1 MAGFRQ
7 APRPPV
13 IRMALEGGPPASTQ
27 DKPAPDSALP
37 ASGFL
42 LLTALTFFW
51 GGNWPAM
58 KIVLGELA
66 VWPFR
71 TICLIGG
78 GLGLLAIARF
88 GGLPLTVP
96 QRDLRPLLICTLF
109 NVVGW
114 HLCSAYGISLMQAG
128 RASIIAFTMPL
139 WAALLGHWVLGER
152 ITAAKIVGLALG
164 LTGMAVLI
172 GPDLQS
178 LGAAP
183 LGALFMLGA
192 AVSWATGTVAVK
204 RFTWQISTLVLTA
217 WMLLLGAIPVA
228 IGALLIGEG
237 LPAEGLSTQALLAL
251 AYVLALPMLF
261 YQWAYFSVVRLFPAV
276 IAAIGTLAIPIVGV
290 LSSAVVLGEP
300 VGLRELIALC
310 LVCGALA
317 VVLVLPALREARK
330 A

>member
-1 MAGFRQ
+1 
-7 APRPPV
+7 
-13 IRMALEGGPPASTQ
+13 MALEGGPPASAREKNSQ
-27 DKPAPDSALP
+27 DGALP

-42 LLTALTFFW
+42 LLFALTFFW

-58 KIVLGELA
+58 KIVLNELA

-71 TICLIGG
+71 TICLVGG
-78 GLGLLAIARF
+78 GLGLFAIARL
-88 GGLPLTVP
+88 GGRSLRVSP
-96 QRDLRPLLICTLF
+96 QEIKPLLICTLF

-114 HLCSAYGISLMQAG
+114 QLCSGYGISLMEAG

-152 ITAAKIVGLALG
+152 MTAAKIVGLALG
-164 LTGMAVLI
+164 LTGLAVLI

-192 AVSWATGTVAVK
+192 AISWAAGTVALK
-204 RFTWQISTLVLTA
+204 RCSWQMSTLVLTA
-217 WMLLLGAIPVA
+217 WMLLLGAVPVA
-228 IGALLIGEG
+228 IGMLIIGEG
-237 LPAEGLSTQALLAL
+237 LPADGLSTQALLAL

-261 YQWAYFSVVRLFPAV
+261 CHWAYFSVVRLFPAA

-290 LSSAVVLGEP
+290 LSSAIVLGEP
-300 VGLRELIALC
+300 AGQRELVALC

-317 VVLVLPALREARK
+317 VVLVLPALRNSGRA
-330 A
+330 